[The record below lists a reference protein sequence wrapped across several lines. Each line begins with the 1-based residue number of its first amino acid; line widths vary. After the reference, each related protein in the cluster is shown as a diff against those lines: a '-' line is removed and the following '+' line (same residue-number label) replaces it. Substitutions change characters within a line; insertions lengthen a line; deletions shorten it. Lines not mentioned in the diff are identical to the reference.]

1 MVFQLL
7 RITVIVFLSTIL
19 LVGCGRQAGS
29 VAPEPPAD
37 MTTAGEA
44 DAEADM
50 SSEEAGMLSE
60 MDEGMLSEDDILAQ
74 RAVVAEEQARQ
85 AQALRQA
92 EMAEKAE
99 MAEMAQKDEAAFI
112 NEDVH
117 FAFDSSFLDQ
127 EAERILAQKASWLL
141 DNANVRVQIEGHCDE
156 RGTSAYNLALGERR
170 ANAVQQYLTVLGIA
184 ADRLSTISYGE
195 EQPLDPGHD
204 EAAWS
209 RNRRAHFVMN
219 P

>member
-19 LVGCGRQAGS
+19 LAGCGRQAGS
-29 VAPEPPAD
+29 VAPEPPDD
-37 MTTAGEA
+37 MMTSEESGMQDDMA
-44 DAEADM
+44 DAMALTEQEIAERDM
-50 SSEEAGMLSE
+50 V
-60 MDEGMLSEDDILAQ
+60 AQ
-74 RAVVAEEQARQ
+74 EQARQ
-85 AQALRQA
+85 AEALRQA
-92 EMAEKAE
+92 EMAE
-99 MAEMAQKDEAAFI
+99 MAKAAFV

-117 FAFDSSFLDQ
+117 FAFDSSFLDA
-127 EAERILAQKASWLL
+127 EAERILAQKAAWLQ
-141 DNANVRVQIEGHCDE
+141 DNADASVQIEGHCDE

-170 ANAVQQYLTVLGIA
+170 ANAVQQYLTVLGIG

-209 RNRRAHFVMN
+209 RNRRAHFVIN
-219 P
+219 Q

>member
-19 LVGCGRQAGS
+19 LAGCGRQAGS
-29 VAPEPPAD
+29 VAPEPPED
-37 MTTAGEA
+37 MMTSEEPAMQDDMA
-44 DAEADM
+44 DAMALTEQEIAERDM
-50 SSEEAGMLSE
+50 V
-60 MDEGMLSEDDILAQ
+60 AQ
-74 RAVVAEEQARQ
+74 Q
-85 AQALRQA
+85 QALQA
-92 EMAEKAE
+92 EALLQAE
-99 MAEMAQKDEAAFI
+99 MAEMAKAAFV

-117 FAFDSSFLDQ
+117 FAFDSSFIDA
-127 EAERILAQKASWLL
+127 EAERILAQKATWLQ
-141 DNANVRVQIEGHCDE
+141 DNADASVQIEGHCDE

-170 ANAVQQYLTVLGIA
+170 ANAVQEYLTVLGIG

-209 RNRRAHFVMN
+209 RNRRAHFVIN

>member
-19 LVGCGRQAGS
+19 LAGCGRQAGS

-37 MTTAGEA
+37 DMMTSEESAMQDDMA
-44 DAEADM
+44 DAMALTEQEIAERDM
-50 SSEEAGMLSE
+50 V
-60 MDEGMLSEDDILAQ
+60 AQ
-74 RAVVAEEQARQ
+74 EQARQ
-85 AQALRQA
+85 AEVLRQA
-92 EMAEKAE
+92 EMAE
-99 MAEMAQKDEAAFI
+99 MAKAAFV

-117 FAFDSSFLDQ
+117 FAFDSSFLDA
-127 EAERILAQKASWLL
+127 EAERILAQKAAWLQ
-141 DNANVRVQIEGHCDE
+141 DNADASVQIEGHCDE

-170 ANAVQQYLTVLGIA
+170 ANAVQQYLTVLGIG

-209 RNRRAHFVMN
+209 RNRRAHFVIN
-219 P
+219 Q

>member
-7 RITVIVFLSTIL
+7 RITVIVFLATIL
-19 LVGCGRQAGS
+19 LAGCGRQAGS

-37 MTTAGEA
+37 TATPEA
-44 DAEADM
+44 EAEADDAG
-50 SSEEAGMLSE
+50 SLSEEAMLIE
-60 MDEGMLSEDDILAQ
+60 
-74 RAVVAEEQARQ
+74 RAMAAEEQARQ
-85 AQALRQA
+85 AEAMR
-92 EMAEKAE
+92 EAE
-99 MAEMAQKDEAAFI
+99 MAEMAKAAFV

-117 FAFDSSFLDQ
+117 FAFDSFLLNA
-127 EAERILAQKASWLL
+127 EAERILEQKAAWLQ
-141 DNANVRVQIEGHCDE
+141 DNADASVQIEGHCDE

-170 ANAVQQYLTVLGIA
+170 ANAVQQYLTVLGVDV
-184 ADRLSTISYGE
+184 DRLSTISYGE

-209 RNRRAHFVMN
+209 RNRRAHFVLI

>member
-19 LVGCGRQAGS
+19 LAGCGRQAGS
-29 VAPEPPAD
+29 VAPEPPDD
-37 MTTAGEA
+37 MMTSEEPAMQDDMA
-44 DAEADM
+44 DAMALTEQEIAERDM
-50 SSEEAGMLSE
+50 V
-60 MDEGMLSEDDILAQ
+60 AQ
-74 RAVVAEEQARQ
+74 EQARQ
-85 AQALRQA
+85 AEAMRQA
-92 EMAEKAE
+92 EMVE
-99 MAEMAQKDEAAFI
+99 MAKAAFV

-117 FAFDSSFLDQ
+117 FAFDSSFIDA
-127 EAERILAQKASWLL
+127 EAERILAQKATWLQ
-141 DNANVRVQIEGHCDE
+141 DNADASVQIEGHCDE

-170 ANAVQQYLTVLGIA
+170 ANAVQQYLTVLGIG

-209 RNRRAHFVMN
+209 RNRRAHFVIN
-219 P
+219 Q